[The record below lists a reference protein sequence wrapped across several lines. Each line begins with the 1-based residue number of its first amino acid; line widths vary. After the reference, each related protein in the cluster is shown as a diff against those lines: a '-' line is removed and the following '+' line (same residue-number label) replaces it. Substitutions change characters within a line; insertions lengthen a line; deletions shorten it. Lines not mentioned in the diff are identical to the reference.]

1 MGSRYTAPI
10 AARSVHVFKAR
21 EQSSGKNN
29 LRKEEKKEKTKEKRR
44 EREGEKER
52 DKVL

>member
-1 MGSRYTAPI
+1 MGSRDTAPI

-29 LRKEEKKEKTKEKRR
+29 LRKEEKKERKRKQKKKR
-44 EREGEKER
+44 ER
-52 DKVL
+52 